1 LPTNPFEF
9 NPKDVVAFVLILVRL
24 AGLFITAPIYSSR
37 NIPPQLKAAW
47 VLLMTF
53 LVFPVISYHPA
64 DLPAPGLAL
73 GLAVLK
79 EASVGMCLGFGA
91 LLLFTGIQMAG
102 QIIDIQM
109 GLGMVNIID
118 PVTSA
123 QISVMG
129 QFYFLIA
136 SLVFLSVNGHHLLIK
151 AVVDSFNILPLGEAH
166 FTGALGTE
174 MMHLFSNVFFIAFRV
189 GAPVIGALFI
199 TNLALGVVAR
209 TVPQMN
215 VFIVGMPLNM
225 GVGLLI
231 VTFSMSFFVYVLQDM
246 FHGLN
251 RDLAILIHA
260 LK

>member
-1 LPTNPFEF
+1 M
-9 NPKDVVAFVLILVRL
+9 AFVLILVRL
-24 AGLFITAPIYSSR
+24 AGLFITAPVFSSR
-37 NIPPQLKAAW
+37 NIPTQLKAAW
-47 VLLMTF
+47 VLFMTF
-53 LVFPVISYHPA
+53 LVFPVVPYQPA
-64 DLPAPGLAL
+64 AIPTPGLAL
-73 GLAVLK
+73 GLAVIK
-79 EASVGMCLGFGA
+79 EGAIGMCLGFGA

-118 PVTSA
+118 PVTNA
-123 QISVMG
+123 QMSVMG
-129 QFYFLIA
+129 QFYFLVA
-136 SLVFLSVNGHHLLIK
+136 TLVFLAVNGHHMLIR
-151 AVVDSFNILPLGEAH
+151 AVVDSFAILPLGEAH
-166 FTGALGTE
+166 FTTALGTE

-231 VTFSMSFFVYVLQDM
+231 VSLSMSFFVYTLQDM
-246 FHGLN
+246 FHGLG

-260 LK
+260 LR